1 MEMEILT
8 LKGNGKSKLL
18 MQLMNQCGSKRAL
31 MIIYKGQNVSKSW
44 IPYGCICAETDDIK
58 FMESN
63 VEQYIKHME
72 TVMYEPIDYIVIYSN
87 VKTENEMRRDGVYTK
102 LESVLNKFYMD
113 IRKYNSPTCIVACKE

>member
-1 MEMEILT
+1 MEILT

-18 MQLMNQCGSKRAL
+18 MQLMNQCESKRAL

-72 TVMYEPIDYIVIYSN
+72 TVVYEPIDYIVIYSN

>member
-1 MEMEILT
+1 MEILT

-18 MQLMNQCGSKRAL
+18 MQLMNQCESKRAL

-58 FMESN
+58 CMESN

-72 TVMYEPIDYIVIYSN
+72 TVVYEPIDYIVIYSN